1 MLRSSDDSMF
11 NSKWG
16 DLVCLALLTFAV
28 CLLFKTSPTQGDFW
42 WSDAPRHAMDGVFYY
57 DMARALPIAHLKQWA
72 IDYYLQ
78 YPAVTALTY
87 PPVFAL
93 VEALF
98 FGVFGVSHVTAQ
110 LTVSFFLLLTAYGT
124 YFLVRR
130 WVDRVTGLATALLFI
145 GTPVMALWGR
155 QVMLEIPTFAF
166 LIWSS
171 YSFFL
176 YLDTGKPRNLYLT
189 VLLVLGAADTKQ
201 PAIFILPAYLLTLY
215 VVHRNDLFR
224 RSEFWW
230 SGALFVVGMSPLVLF
245 TWLWG
250 RTNMQQAVGG
260 GWGRHS
266 RFSLAT
272 WTYVARFEWP
282 RQLGWTLLALALVY
296 CVGCIFRKDWR
307 APKPVMFF
315 LVAWL
320 ITAYAFFTLISVA
333 SQRYTIFLIFP
344 LVVFSILTIIRVLP
358 SPIGPYV
365 AVAFGAVSFIYT
377 LAARPVPYVS
387 GYRAAAQYVCSLA
400 PQDSVVMFSGIRDGS
415 FIFNVKSMP
424 DCKNLTVMRADK
436 LLLKV
441 AIHRDLFGV
450 QEFGVTE
457 VKFKEMLQR
466 YGVHYIVI
474 EPDFWN
480 DLKSM
485 QMLVA
490 LLHQDQFK
498 LLRKVPIVSNREHI
512 NSELEIY
519 ENTGPTLPGR
529 KTVLKVELPVSGISV
544 EGTVGQ
550 NR

>member
-1 MLRSSDDSMF
+1 
-11 NSKWG
+11 
-16 DLVCLALLTFAV
+16 
-28 CLLFKTSPTQGDFW
+28 
-42 WSDAPRHAMDGVFYY
+42 
-57 DMARALPIAHLKQWA
+57 
-72 IDYYLQ
+72 
-78 YPAVTALTY
+78 
-87 PPVFAL
+87 
-93 VEALF
+93 
-98 FGVFGVSHVTAQ
+98 
-110 LTVSFFLLLTAYGT
+110 
-124 YFLVRR
+124 
-130 WVDRVTGLATALLFI
+130 
-145 GTPVMALWGR
+145 
-155 QVMLEIPTFAF
+155 
-166 LIWSS
+166 
-171 YSFFL
+171 
-176 YLDTGKPRNLYLT
+176 
-189 VLLVLGAADTKQ
+189 
-201 PAIFILPAYLLTLY
+201 
-215 VVHRNDLFR
+215 
-224 RSEFWW
+224 
-230 SGALFVVGMSPLVLF
+230 
-245 TWLWG
+245 
-250 RTNMQQAVGG
+250 
-260 GWGRHS
+260 
-266 RFSLAT
+266 
-272 WTYVARFEWP
+272 
-282 RQLGWTLLALALVY
+282 
-296 CVGCIFRKDWR
+296 
-307 APKPVMFF
+307 MFF

-365 AVAFGAVSFIYT
+365 AVAFGAVSFTYT

-498 LLRKVPIVSNREHI
+498 LLRKIPIVSNREHI

-519 ENTGPTLPGR
+519 ENTGPMLPGR
-529 KTVLKVELPVSGISV
+529 KNLLKVELPVSGISV